1 MTMLNTKLDQ
11 RGLLTVSLDN
21 PPVNALSRSLVN
33 ELNHLCDDVQDE
45 TVRMV
50 VISAGGEHFCAGADL
65 IERAKMDDA
74 EVETFVKYLS
84 DTFQRIADIPV
95 PTLAAINGNCLGG
108 GLELAL
114 ACDMRIII
122 DDTFIGM
129 KETSVGVIPGA
140 GGTVRLPRLIG
151 ESKGKQ
157 WIFSAQSF
165 TPEEALGDG
174 VVDWLVE
181 TDELDDAVQEI
192 FGQIVA
198 NSPLAVK
205 AAKKSINRGLSRSVK
220 QALEIEQS
228 AYKSIIASEDRQ
240 EGLKAFREKRRPKW
254 KGK

>member
-1 MTMLNTKLDQ
+1 MSMLNTKLDQ

-21 PPVNALSRSLVN
+21 PPVNALSRALVD
-33 ELNHLCDDVQDE
+33 ELNKLCDDIQDE

-50 VISAGGEHFCAGADL
+50 VITAGGENFCAGADL
-65 IERAKMDDA
+65 KERSKMDDT
-74 EVETFVKYLS
+74 EVETFVQYLS

-114 ACDMRIII
+114 ACDMRIMT

-129 KETSVGVIPGA
+129 KETSVGVMPGA

-151 ESKGKQ
+151 ESRAKQ

-181 TDELDDAVQEI
+181 TDELGDAIQEI
-192 FGQIVA
+192 FGQIAA
-198 NSPLAVK
+198 NAPLAIK
-205 AAKKSINRGLSRSVK
+205 AAKRSINEGLGQPVK
-220 QALEIEQS
+220 QALEVEQR

>member
-1 MTMLNTKLDQ
+1 MSMLNTKLDQ
-11 RGLLTVSLDN
+11 SGLLTVSLDN
-21 PPVNALSRSLVN
+21 PPVNALSRALVD
-33 ELNHLCDDVQDE
+33 ELNKLCDEVQDKI
-45 TVRMV
+45 VRMV
-50 VISAGGEHFCAGADL
+50 VITAGGENFCAGADL
-65 IERAKMDDA
+65 KEREKMDDT
-74 EVETFVKYLS
+74 EVETFVQFLS
-84 DTFQRIADIPV
+84 DTIQGIADIPV

-114 ACDMRIII
+114 ACDMRIMT
-122 DDTFIGM
+122 DDSFIGM
-129 KETSVGVIPGA
+129 KETSVGVMPGA

-151 ESKGKQ
+151 ESKAKQ

-192 FGQIVA
+192 FGQIAA
-198 NSPLAVK
+198 NAPLSVK
-205 AAKKSINRGLSRSVK
+205 AAKRSINEGLGYPVK
-220 QALEIEQS
+220 QALEVEQR